1 MAHVGTLDVHAEERG
16 AIDQGGGGAP
26 WRWFWWSAVSGCGG
40 NTLGLGGGGGRG
52 ILRDSIHRI
61 WVLIMCDLG
70 IGSEPCFTVY
80 FLIRLR
86 F

>member
-1 MAHVGTLDVHAEERG
+1 MRYRSGRGRGGVVHLGVGFVLERYLWVWG
-16 AIDQGGGGAP
+16 QH
-26 WRWFWWSAVSGCGG
+26 
-40 NTLGLGGGGGRG
+40 LGFGGRG
-52 ILRDSIHRI
+52 GCGILRNSIHRI

-70 IGSEPCFTVY
+70 IGSEPCFSVY